1 MLYQETNNRTKS
13 PFPLTGFNS
22 GDFQGLIN
30 MYIFVIQEVKLIIN
44 EDMSLKNSYTTS
56 DYMEWDSMLS
66 IVRKLYRD
74 KEYRMS
80 LLIGC
85 GSFFGLRISDILSL
99 TWDRLL
105 DSDTFTVI
113 EHKTGKR
120 RDIRINLNFQK
131 HIADCYKALNIT
143 DKSEKC
149 FISRKHTVYTTQRIN
164 KKLKEIRAKYGLKIE
179 HFSTHSLRKTF
190 GRKVVEA
197 AGEDAEFALIKLS
210 ELFNHSD
217 VKTTRRYLGL
227 RQQELL
233 ETYSLL
239 TF

>member
-1 MLYQETNNRTKS
+1 
-13 PFPLTGFNS
+13 
-22 GDFQGLIN
+22 
-30 MYIFVIQEVKLIIN
+30 
-44 EDMSLKNSYTTS
+44 MSVKNSYTTS
-56 DYMEWDSMLS
+56 DYLEWDSMLS

-99 TWDRLL
+99 TWNMLL
-105 DSDTFTVI
+105 DRDTFTLI
-113 EHKTGKR
+113 EKKTGKR
-120 RDIRINLNFQK
+120 REIKINSNFQK
-131 HIADCYKALNIT
+131 HIADCCMALGVT
-143 DKSEKC
+143 DRSEKC

-164 KKLKEIRAKYGLKIE
+164 KKLKEIKAKYGLKID

-190 GRKVVEA
+190 GRKIVEA
-197 AGEDAEFALIKLS
+197 AGKDAEFALIKLS

-217 VKTTRRYLGL
+217 VRTTRRYLGL

-233 ETYSLL
+233 ETYSML